1 MFQIWFS
8 PTPVTNYRE
17 AAQHLNS
24 PRYATLVRAL
34 LERGVMVHPS
44 NIELWFV
51 STVHTDEHV
60 DRVLGAFEDAVAAT
74 REALLSGEA

>member
-1 MFQIWFS
+1 
-8 PTPVTNYRE
+8 VTNYRE
-17 AAQHLNS
+17 AAPHLNS

-51 STVHTDEHV
+51 STVHTEEHA
-60 DRVLGAFEDAVAAT
+60 DRVLNAFQDAVTAT
-74 REALLSGEA
+74 REDLLAK